1 MANPSSKSE
10 KPGLKKLSDR
20 KAVPFRG
27 GSYTSVPKALLETG
41 RYSMVQNMRPTHPG
55 FVQRKGATRKHT
67 TADSTN
73 KVLNLYQ
80 FSKGKRTERHFFAQ
94 MSDGDLLKATDAPPT
109 VTTGAFGAEVHDGS
123 AGQAAGAFSH
133 LNDVMIYSN
142 GVDQHQL
149 YPGDGNYV
157 DAFWNFDGGADD
169 IIPELGKDYS
179 LEVSDGDATT
189 VAVLDAL
196 DVWTNFAC
204 LFILTP
210 VPANKLTFTVTAP
223 NGTTSVGTVYYWKD
237 DESWA
242 DTSATD
248 GTIDDTDKTFG
259 KTGAFS
265 WTHPTDEVPKLQF
278 GKTGYWYQIRV
289 SVKLDAEVE
298 VSTVTYGGGFKPLQN
313 VWNGLY
319 DYLIESF
326 FDDQSETLSYN
337 YPTNA
342 IVIGGM
348 TTSDI
353 LYVSSYDKLIGV
365 FVNVGSTPNTTTATT
380 IGAGDVEYWNGAAWT
395 SVGTPSDKTNG
406 LNRTGPIMWDRMSND
421 YKKYLSKAQYTA
433 YWYRINVSTDTVST
447 DAVIAVSG
455 IPYFEMETFG
465 KGGTNTVWK
474 DRGCYTFD
482 KYPQYIY
489 VSAKDRINVLNGID
503 FAILEA
509 GDGRSNKIT
518 CMRKFHN
525 ELMVWQQ
532 EKGKEGGCLTL
543 FEGYSPQ
550 TFGKLVLST
559 KVGTFNNKS
568 AVVVDGVLTSTRT
581 DEDIKTLAYF
591 ISHYGIC
598 VTDGRTV
605 SVISDD
611 IANYFDP
618 TETTTCIRRGYANEM
633 WVEHDTAYNVLR
645 FGLVTGTTATVC
657 NTFPVYDLV
666 DKAWSFDVHG
676 QALSCVTEVEAA
688 SGNIPILQYGGGTD
702 DGAVYQL
709 NTGTNDVDIANTTV
723 AIDSY
728 VQVELGV
735 NGLILALRNLVLRME
750 AQAAGNCIVTPY
762 RNDIVGTDTLTLSM
776 IAEAAGDTIRRH
788 RTGVNVQGQQMSL
801 KFQNAVASQ
810 ELVLYDLGLELWE
823 KVDH

>member
-1 MANPSSKSE
+1 MAVTK
-10 KPGLKKLSDR
+10 KKDGLKRRSDR
-20 KAVPFRG
+20 ATVPFRG
-27 GSYTSVPKALLETG
+27 GCYTNTEKALLEVG
-41 RYSMVQNMRPTHPG
+41 RYSMVQNMRGRYPG
-55 FVQRKGATRKHT
+55 FVQRKGATKKHV

-80 FSKGKRTERHFFAQ
+80 FSKGKITERHFFAQ

-109 VTTGAFGAEVHDGS
+109 VSAGVFGAEVHDGS

-157 DAFWNFDGGADD
+157 DGFWVYRGTADEL
-169 IIPELGKDYS
+169 IPTLGEDYS
-179 LEVSDGDATT
+179 LEVADGDAST
-189 VAVLDAL
+189 VAPLDSLVA
-196 DVWTNFAC
+196 WTSFDC
-204 LFILTP
+204 VYFMTP
-210 VPANKLTFTVTAP
+210 VPANKLTLDLITFNAEATA
-223 NGTTSVGTVYYWKD
+223 SHIYYWKN

-242 DTSATD
+242 DTGDTD
-248 GTIDDTDKTFG
+248 GTKSPNPGNPTLARDGSFT
-259 KTGAFS
+259 

-278 GKTGYWYQIRV
+278 GKTGYWYQLRTTGATLSADVTIA
-289 SVKLDAEVE
+289 KA
-298 VSTVTYGGGFKPLQN
+298 TYGGGFRPLQN
-313 VWNGLY
+313 MWNGLY
-319 DYLIESF
+319 DYLIEAIF
-326 FDDQSETLSYN
+326 EDASETLKFT

-342 IVIGGM
+342 IDISDM
-348 TTSDI
+348 TVSDKI
-353 LYVSSYDKLIGV
+353 YLSSYDKLIG
-365 FVNVGSTPNTTTATT
+365 FFIDVGSTPNTAGTT
-380 IGAGDVEYWNGAAWT
+380 IAAGDVEYWNGAAWT
-395 SVGTPSDKTNG
+395 SVGTPADSTSG
-406 LNRTGPIMWDRMSND
+406 LGQSGTILWDRMSDD
-421 YKKYLSKAQYTA
+421 YKKYMAEAQYTA
-433 YWYRINVSTDTVST
+433 HWYRLNISTATVT
-447 DAVIAVSG
+447 GDPVIAISG
-455 IPYFEMETFG
+455 IPYFEMKTFG
-465 KGGTNTVWK
+465 KGGTSEVWK

-503 FAILEA
+503 FGILEA
-509 GDGRSNKIT
+509 GDGRANKIT

-568 AVVVDGVLTSTRT
+568 AVVVDGVLSSTKT
-581 DEDIKTLAYF
+581 DEVIKTLAYF
-591 ISHYGIC
+591 ISHYGVC
-598 VTDGRTV
+598 VTDGKTV
-605 SVISDD
+605 SIISDD
-611 IANYFDP
+611 ISNYFDSS
-618 TETTTCIRRGYANEM
+618 ETTTCIRRGYENEM

-645 FGLVTGTTATVC
+645 FGLVTGATATVC

-666 DKAWSFDVHG
+666 DKTWSFDVHG
-676 QALSCVTEVEAA
+676 QALSCITEVEAA
-688 SGNIPILQYGGGTD
+688 TGNIPILQYGGGTD

-709 NTGTNDVDIANTTV
+709 NTGTNDIDIADTTIP
-723 AIDSY
+723 IDAY
-728 VQVELGV
+728 IQVELGIAGV
-735 NGLILALRNLVLRME
+735 ILALRNLVLRME
-750 AQAAGNCIVTPY
+750 AQSAGDCTVTPY
-762 RNDIVGTDTLTLSM
+762 RNGTVGTDTLTLSM
-776 IAEAAGDTIRRH
+776 IAEATGDTIRRH

-810 ELVLYDLGLELWE
+810 ELILYDLGLELWE

>member
-1 MANPSSKSE
+1 
-10 KPGLKKLSDR
+10 
-20 KAVPFRG
+20 
-27 GSYTSVPKALLETG
+27 
-41 RYSMVQNMRPTHPG
+41 
-55 FVQRKGATRKHT
+55 
-67 TADSTN
+67 
-73 KVLNLYQ
+73 
-80 FSKGKRTERHFFAQ
+80 
-94 MSDGDLLKATDAPPT
+94 
-109 VTTGAFGAEVHDGS
+109 
-123 AGQAAGAFSH
+123 
-133 LNDVMIYSN
+133 
-142 GVDQHQL
+142 
-149 YPGDGNYV
+149 
-157 DAFWNFDGGADD
+157 
-169 IIPELGKDYS
+169 
-179 LEVSDGDATT
+179 
-189 VAVLDAL
+189 
-196 DVWTNFAC
+196 
-204 LFILTP
+204 
-210 VPANKLTFTVTAP
+210 
-223 NGTTSVGTVYYWKD
+223 
-237 DESWA
+237 
-242 DTSATD
+242 
-248 GTIDDTDKTFG
+248 
-259 KTGAFS
+259 
-265 WTHPTDEVPKLQF
+265 
-278 GKTGYWYQIRV
+278 
-289 SVKLDAEVE
+289 
-298 VSTVTYGGGFKPLQN
+298 
-313 VWNGLY
+313 
-319 DYLIESF
+319 
-326 FDDQSETLSYN
+326 
-337 YPTNA
+337 
-342 IVIGGM
+342 
-348 TTSDI
+348 
-353 LYVSSYDKLIGV
+353 
-365 FVNVGSTPNTTTATT
+365 VGSTPNTEATT
-380 IGAGDVEYWNGAAWT
+380 TIAAGDIEYWNGLAWT
-395 SVGTPSDKTNG
+395 TVGTPADSTSG
-406 LNRTGPIMWDRMSND
+406 LGQSGTILWDRMSDD
-421 YKKYLSKAQYTA
+421 YKKYMAEAQYTA
-433 YWYRINVSTDTVST
+433 HWYRLNITTATVT
-447 DAVIAVSG
+447 GDPVIAISG
-455 IPYFEMETFG
+455 IPYFEMATFG

-509 GDGRSNKIT
+509 GDGRSNKVT

-543 FEGYSPQ
+543 FEGYSPK

-618 TETTTCIRRGYANEM
+618 TETTTCICRGYENEM

-709 NTGTNDVDIANTTV
+709 NTGTNDVDIANTTN

-750 AQAAGNCIVTPY
+750 AQAAGDCTVTPY
-762 RNDIVGTDTLTLSM
+762 RNDIVGADTLTLSM

-810 ELVLYDLGLELWE
+810 ELILYDLGLELWE
-823 KVDH
+823 KIDH